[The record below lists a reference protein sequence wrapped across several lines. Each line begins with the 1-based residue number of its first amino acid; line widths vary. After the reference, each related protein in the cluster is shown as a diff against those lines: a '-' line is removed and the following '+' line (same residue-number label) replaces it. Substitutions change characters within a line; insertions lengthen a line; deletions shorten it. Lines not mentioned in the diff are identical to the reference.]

1 MERNIKTKDKIYNFI
16 IENYLF
22 NDTDVELRDDE
33 SLLTKGIVDSTGIL
47 ELVLYLEDTFN
58 IKVKDEDMIPDNL
71 DSINQIVRYVN
82 DSLHR

>member
-1 MERNIKTKDKIYNFI
+1 MERNIKTKDRIYNFI

-22 NDTDVELRDDE
+22 NDTDVELKDDD
-33 SLLTKGIVDSTGIL
+33 SLLAKGMVDSTGIL
-47 ELVLYLEDTFN
+47 ELVLYLEETFN

-82 DSLHR
+82 DSLRR